1 MPTPPP
7 GARLILADWLDA
19 AASLDPRSVDLL
31 YVDPPFNTGR
41 RQSGAA
47 GGFDDSWPSTERFI
61 HWLGLRL
68 AATLPALRPSASL
81 LIHIGWGAS
90 HRVRILLD
98 ELLGEDR
105 FVNHLI
111 WRYGLGGSSPRRFA
125 RKHDDILF
133 YCLDPDLYWFD
144 PPRVPATSRR
154 MAGQSKKSTDIL
166 DIPASPSLC
175 DAVLDIPSLNNM
187 ARERLG
193 WPSQKPLALLELL
206 VGACCPP
213 GGLVLDPCMGSG
225 TTLIAALRRGRRAV
239 GFDTSPDAL
248 RLVEARLA
256 REAPPACVSPVV
268 TRASSPVSAADRA

>member
-1 MPTPPP
+1 M
-7 GARLILADWLDA
+7 LADWLEA
-19 AASLDPRSVDLL
+19 APTLEPQSVDLL

-41 RQSGAA
+41 RRSGAA
-47 GGFDDSWPSTERFI
+47 GGFADAWPSNDHFI
-61 HWLGLRL
+61 GWLRPRL
-68 AATLPALRPSASL
+68 AATLAALRPGASIL
-81 LIHIGWGAS
+81 LHIDWRTS
-90 HRVRILLD
+90 HRVRLLLD

-133 YCLDPDLYWFD
+133 YCVDPDLYWFD
-144 PPRVPATSRR
+144 PPLVPATSRR
-154 MAGQSKKSTDIL
+154 LAGRTKKATDVL
-166 DIPASPSLC
+166 ELPAEGPGVC
-175 DAVLDIPSLNNM
+175 DEVLDIPSLNNM

-206 VGACCPP
+206 VGACCAP

-225 TTLIAALRRGRRAV
+225 TTLVAALRLGRRAV
-239 GFDTSPDAL
+239 GWDTSEEAL

-256 REAPPACVSPVV
+256 REASPSGPSS
-268 TRASSPVSAADRA
+268 TIIRASSRVAAADRA